1 MYLGKELEKSMKS
14 GKGKLSFSSF
24 EKAVNKAMKTFNT
37 DHPTCVDPAMDVAA
51 MIAHIQ

>member
-14 GKGKLSFSSF
+14 GKGKLSFLPF
-24 EKAVNKAMKTFNT
+24 EKAVNKAMKTFNE